1 MSGEPF
7 QAQPLHGVS
16 LPAFLQLLENEGSS
30 CTLTVAAKGRNGRFF
45 FRDGRLIDADW
56 NGKAGL
62 EAAHALLSLKKPDF
76 SVSSSEDRMTRIR
89 QPLARIL
96 LQAGSDAGPDGP
108 ITETL
113 PGEEAFSNE
122 VKSSPLLLHL
132 LAELTLIPTVKHY
145 CLLNRKGKVA
155 ACSAHNTQFCNFIA
169 YTIMCSLQVRK
180 GLGSDVKGPNRIQM
194 LLRSGD
200 ALLIQPGAGM
210 IIGLLAD
217 GNAPLLELSAR
228 IRAMLAH

>member
-7 QAQPLHGVS
+7 QIQPLHGVS
-16 LPAFLQLLENEGSS
+16 LPAFLQLLEHERST
-30 CTLTVAAKGRNGRFF
+30 CTLTVAAKGKNGRFF
-45 FRDGRLIDADW
+45 FRDGQLIDAACD
-56 NGKAGL
+56 GKAGA
-62 EAAHALLSLKKPDF
+62 EAAHILLALKKPDF
-76 SVSSSEDRMTRIR
+76 SVCASEDRMTRIH

-96 LQAGSDAGPDGP
+96 LQAQDKAGLSGP
-108 ITETL
+108 VAETL
-113 PGEEAFSNE
+113 PGEDAFADE

-132 LAELTLIPTVKHY
+132 LAELTAIPAVKHY

-155 ACSAHNTQFCNFIA
+155 ACSTHNTQFCNFIS

-180 GLGSDVKGPNRIQM
+180 GLGGDVKGPNCIQM

-217 GNAPLLELSAR
+217 SNAKLAELSAK

>member
-7 QAQPLHGVS
+7 QVQPLHGVS
-16 LPAFLQLLENEGSS
+16 LPAFLQLLEHERST
-30 CTLTVAAKGRNGRFF
+30 CTLTVAAKGKNGRFF
-45 FRDGRLIDADW
+45 FRDGQLIDAACD
-56 NGKAGL
+56 GKAGV
-62 EAAHALLSLKKPDF
+62 EAAHVLLTLKKPDF
-76 SVSSSEDRMTRIR
+76 SVCASEDRMTRIH

-96 LQAGSDAGPDGP
+96 LQSQDQSAPDGP
-108 ITETL
+108 EAETL
-113 PGEEAFSNE
+113 PGEEAFAEE
-122 VKSSPLLLHL
+122 VKSNPLLLHL
-132 LAELTLIPTVKHY
+132 LAELTLIPAVKHY

-155 ACSAHNTQFCNFIA
+155 ACSAHNTQFCNFIS

-180 GLGSDVKGPNRIQM
+180 GLGGDVKGPHRIQM

-217 GNAPLLELSAR
+217 GNAPLPELSAK